1 VKQLLLGLAV
11 LACCPIVAAGQQPAA
26 TSGNPISETTREII
40 NRYSKNMVAA
50 AEEMPADKYSYKPT
64 PDQMTFGHI
73 VMHVAQ
79 SNNFLCSKISGT
91 PAPEGAKL
99 SDTDP
104 KDQLVAAIK
113 ASFDYC
119 TTALAKTDDSDLG
132 QTLALFGG
140 RSVPRGGVMMILTDD
155 FADHYAAE
163 AMYLRLNG
171 LLPPTAKKRD

>member
-1 VKQLLLGLAV
+1 MKQFSLGLVV
-11 LACCPIVAAGQQPAA
+11 LVCCPILAAGQQPAA
-26 TSGNPISETTREII
+26 KSDSPIAETTRELI

-64 PDQMTFGHI
+64 ADQMTFGHI

-99 SDTDP
+99 SDTDS

-119 TTALAKTDDSDLG
+119 TTALAKADDSNLG
-132 QTLALFGG
+132 ESLTLFGG

-171 LLPPTAKKRD
+171 LLPPTAKK